1 MKGWRNSP
9 QTFLVIVG
17 LLLGLALL
25 PTVIGCTVSTQT
37 PLSRVIE
44 AVGDRLQPLP
54 LKTERELQR
63 FEEFYRKYA
72 RAPIQDRL
80 DYFRFAFK
88 RVRTKY
94 VREVADK
101 KLIDAAIEGVEESKA
116 KPKSMKAPA
125 VIEVALD
132 KMVTSLDPHSA
143 FMNKAEFDESFIH
156 TKGEFGGLGIEVTM
170 QDGLVKVIAPIEN
183 TPAEKA
189 GLASGDRI
197 SHVDGKPI
205 KGLSLY
211 EAVRRMRGRPGTSIQ
226 LMIQRAGKS
235 DFEVTL
241 VRAMIK
247 VRAVRWRTVGRIGYI
262 RVSRFSERVEGGVVQ
277 AFAGIR
283 AELEGEPDG
292 IVLDLRNNPG
302 GLLDQSIALA
312 DSFLD
317 SGEIVSVR
325 GRDSGGHRAFGA
337 QVGDLANGLPMVV
350 LINGGSA
357 SASEIVASALKFHS
371 RAMIMGKRSFGK
383 GSVQT
388 IIPMPEEGALRL
400 TTALYYGPDGRTIQA
415 RGIIPEIRIETGKE
429 QQSRRREAD
438 LPRSLPAGKRGTEEK
453 VPTIFSKACPAIKG
467 GRTYSS
473 DGEAGDRALGCA
485 VAYLEAG
492 SKHKFLAAHGQ
503 ARNM

>member
-1 MKGWRNSP
+1 MKGWRSSP

-17 LLLGLALL
+17 LLLGFALL

-63 FEEFYRKYA
+63 FAEIYRKYA
-72 RAPIQDRL
+72 REPIQDRL

-94 VREVADK
+94 VQEVADK

-125 VIEVALD
+125 LIEVALD

-156 TKGEFGGLGIEVTM
+156 TRGEFGGLGIEVTM

-226 LMIQRAGKS
+226 LMIQRSGKS

-247 VRAVRWRTVGRIGYI
+247 VRAVRWRTVGRVGYI
-262 RVSRFSERVEGGVVQ
+262 RVSRFSERVEGG
-277 AFAGIR
+277 G
-283 AELEGEPDG
+283 
-292 IVLDLRNNPG
+292 
-302 GLLDQSIALA
+302 
-312 DSFLD
+312 
-317 SGEIVSVR
+317 
-325 GRDSGGHRAFGA
+325 
-337 QVGDLANGLPMVV
+337 
-350 LINGGSA
+350 
-357 SASEIVASALKFHS
+357 
-371 RAMIMGKRSFGK
+371 
-383 GSVQT
+383 
-388 IIPMPEEGALRL
+388 
-400 TTALYYGPDGRTIQA
+400 
-415 RGIIPEIRIETGKE
+415 
-429 QQSRRREAD
+429 
-438 LPRSLPAGKRGTEEK
+438 
-453 VPTIFSKACPAIKG
+453 
-467 GRTYSS
+467 
-473 DGEAGDRALGCA
+473 
-485 VAYLEAG
+485 
-492 SKHKFLAAHGQ
+492 
-503 ARNM
+503 